1 MDITIIGGGISGLYL
16 CYLLT
21 LQKDFKNYNVIVYEK
36 KKNIGGR
43 IKTKYNNEN
52 EILYETGPWRI
63 ALNHT
68 RMISLIK
75 KLNLKLIKIRQEKK
89 KEIDIIDNNL
99 TISHLNTTEMT
110 EYQYRCIKNDSISK
124 TNLEMQMSGYDN
136 LFERANTTR
145 SYSNKTLEDEEE
157 FYVVEEGFSEIIERL
172 KIYLDKFSNIK
183 IQTDCNVVDI
193 KYNNHDYIL
202 NIKNRGNGNMRRKT
216 SILILAIPV
225 HNMREWKGLNLD
237 ANTSMVSSYPLI
249 HVMGKV
255 SNNFTKEQFKI
266 VCSSPISQIIQSCY
280 NNNWIQ
286 LSYAGGRFAEMMQN
300 LIVNGS
306 FTKYIKKEF
315 KKYFPKEK
323 IRTIIPYFW
332 RNAVHYW
339 RPNIKTTEQNLKS
352 RSIYPHPRK
361 YKKLFCIGESISS
374 IQGWMEGALETA
386 EDVMSIMR
394 KEPKIN
400 ENRNFEYVIYD
411 GRIIDVSKWI
421 NVHPGGKETICNH
434 LYEDITDLWNVYH
447 DKEVSRYLIML
458 ESR

>member
-43 IKTKYNNEN
+43 IKTKYNNKN

-63 ALNHT
+63 ALNHN
-68 RMISLIK
+68 RMIFLIK
-75 KLNLKLIKIRQEKK
+75 KLGLKLRKIHQEKK
-89 KEIDIIDNNL
+89 KEIDIINNSS
-99 TISHLNTTEMT
+99 TNSNLNTTEMT
-110 EYQYRCIKNDSISK
+110 EFQYRCLKNDSVSK

-183 IQTDCNVVDI
+183 IHTNCNIVDI

-202 NIKNRGNGNMRRKT
+202 DIKKRGNGNMRRKT
-216 SILILAIPV
+216 HTLILAIPV
-225 HNMREWKGLNLD
+225 HNMREWKGIDLD
-237 ANTSMVSSYPLI
+237 ANISMVSSYPLI
-249 HVMGKV
+249 HVMGEM
-255 SNNFTKEQFKI
+255 SNNFTKQQFKI

-300 LIVNGS
+300 LIINGS

-315 KKYFPKEK
+315 KKYISNSLLDWVLYQF
-323 IRTIIPYFW
+323 
-332 RNAVHYW
+332 
-339 RPNIKTTEQNLKS
+339 
-352 RSIYPHPRK
+352 
-361 YKKLFCIGESISS
+361 LF
-374 IQGWMEGALETA
+374 Q
-386 EDVMSIMR
+386 
-394 KEPKIN
+394 
-400 ENRNFEYVIYD
+400 
-411 GRIIDVSKWI
+411 
-421 NVHPGGKETICNH
+421 
-434 LYEDITDLWNVYH
+434 
-447 DKEVSRYLIML
+447 RYYL
-458 ESR
+458 SFR